1 MADFDDLSLVR
12 GPEPHIEPP
21 ARTGPSLTT
30 IIIAAAV
37 CLTAGALY
45 YFYSRQTP
53 AAAVAK
59 PAVAQTTVDLPR
71 RTAEQGEAIDLPP
84 LDQTDAI
91 VRTLVQRLSS
101 HPVAAAYLT
110 TNGIIRNMTVVVT
123 NIADGDTP
131 AKHLR
136 PLRPSGSFATTS
148 SGGGTFIDPASYHRY
163 DGIATA
169 VDALDARA
177 VARFYA
183 TVKPR
188 IDDAYRELIGPDANF
203 DRTLERAV
211 IMLLRTPI
219 LDENVR
225 LQTTKVSYAYA
236 DPAIEDL
243 PKVQRQFLRMGPR
256 NVRIVKAKLR
266 DVAGFLG
273 LPESSLP
280 PPDRPR

>member
-71 RTAEQGEAIDLPP
+71 RTAEPGEAIDLPP

-203 DRTLERAV
+203 DRTLERAI

>member
-21 ARTGPSLTT
+21 ARTGPSFTM
-30 IIIAAAV
+30 IIIAALV
-37 CLTAGALY
+37 CLSGAALY
-45 YFYSRQTP
+45 YFYGRQKPAP
-53 AAAVAK
+53 AAAKA
-59 PAVAQTTVDLPR
+59 PVAQTTVDLPR
-71 RTAEQGEAIDLPP
+71 RTAEPGEAIDLPP

-91 VRTLVQRLSS
+91 VRTLIQRLSA

-110 TNGIIRNMTVVVT
+110 TDGIVRNMTVVVT

-136 PLRPSGSFATTS
+136 PLRPSGAFATKS
-148 SGGGTFIDPASYHRY
+148 SGGATFIDPASYHRY
-163 DGIATA
+163 DAIANA

-183 TVKPR
+183 TIKPR
-188 IDDAYRELIGPDANF
+188 VDDANRELAGPDANF
-203 DRTLERAV
+203 DRTLERAIV
-211 IMLLRTPI
+211 MLLRTPV

-225 LQTTKVSYAYA
+225 VETAKVSYTYA
-236 DPAIEDL
+236 DGRIEDL
-243 PKVQRQFLRMGPR
+243 PKVQRQFLRMGPQ

-273 LPESSLP
+273 LPGSALP

>member
-203 DRTLERAV
+203 DRTLERAI

-219 LDENVR
+219 LDENIR

>member
-21 ARTGPSLTT
+21 VRTGPSLTT
-30 IIIAAAV
+30 IIIAALV
-37 CLTAGALY
+37 CLAGGALY
-45 YFYSRQTP
+45 YFYARPKP
-53 AAAVAK
+53 APVAAK

-71 RTAEQGEAIDLPP
+71 RAAEPGEAIDLPP

-136 PLRPSGSFATTS
+136 PLLPSGAFATKS
-148 SGGGTFIDPASYHRY
+148 SGGATVIDPASYHRY
-163 DGIATA
+163 DAIATA

-188 IDDAYRELIGPDANF
+188 IDDASRELSGPEANF
-203 DRTLERAV
+203 DRTLQRAIV
-211 IMLLRTPI
+211 MLLKTPI
-219 LDENVR
+219 LGENVR
-225 LQTTKVSYAYA
+225 LETTKVSYAYA

-273 LPESSLP
+273 MPESALP
-280 PPDRPR
+280 PPDPPR

>member
-1 MADFDDLSLVR
+1 MADFDDLSLVH
-12 GPEPHIEPP
+12 GPEPRLEPP

-30 IIIAAAV
+30 IIIAALV
-37 CLTAGALY
+37 CLTAAAVY
-45 YFYSRQTP
+45 YFYARQKPAP
-53 AAAVAK
+53 AAAKA
-59 PAVAQTTVDLPR
+59 PVAQTTVDLPR
-71 RTAEQGEAIDLPP
+71 RTAEPGEAIDLPP

-110 TNGIIRNMTVVVT
+110 TNGLIRNMTVVVT
-123 NIADGDTP
+123 NVADGDTP

-136 PLRPSGSFATTS
+136 PLRPTGAFATKA
-148 SGGGTFIDPASYHRY
+148 SGGQTLIDPASYHRY

-188 IDDAYRELIGPDANF
+188 IDDAYRDLMGPDANF
-203 DRTLERAV
+203 DRTLERAIV
-211 IMLLRTPI
+211 MLLRTPI

-225 LQTTKVSYAYA
+225 LQTSKVSYTYA

-243 PKVQRQFLRMGPR
+243 PKVQRQFLRMGPQ
-256 NVRIVKAKLR
+256 NVRIVKAKIR

-273 LPESSLP
+273 LPDSALP

>member
-1 MADFDDLSLVR
+1 MADFDDLSLVH
-12 GPEPHIEPP
+12 GPEPRIDPP

-30 IIIAAAV
+30 IIIAALV
-37 CLTAGALY
+37 CLTAAAVY
-45 YFYSRQTP
+45 YFYARQKPAP
-53 AAAVAK
+53 AAAKA
-59 PAVAQTTVDLPR
+59 PVAQTTVDLPR
-71 RTAEQGEAIDLPP
+71 RTAEPGEAIDLPP

-110 TNGIIRNMTVVVT
+110 TNGLIRNMTVVVT
-123 NIADGDTP
+123 NVADGDTP

-136 PLRPSGSFATTS
+136 PLRPTGAFATKA
-148 SGGGTFIDPASYHRY
+148 SGGQTFIDPASYHRY

-188 IDDAYRELIGPDANF
+188 IDDAYRDLMGPAANF
-203 DRTLERAV
+203 DRTLERAIV
-211 IMLLRTPI
+211 MLLRTPI

-225 LQTTKVSYAYA
+225 LQTSKVSYTYA

-243 PKVQRQFLRMGPR
+243 PKVQRQFLRMGPQ
-256 NVRIVKAKLR
+256 NVRIVKAKIR

-273 LPESSLP
+273 LSDSALP